1 MKKMKRSLLL
11 LASFLL
17 VAGGSLMAQS
27 LDEVLAE
34 HFSAIGQD
42 NQLKVNSQK
51 VTGKLIQS
59 GLEIPFVQYAK
70 RPGKVRLEATLQG
83 LTLIQTY
90 NGTEGWV
97 INPFAGVTAPQP
109 MNEDQ
114 LRSIK
119 YQADSDGMLWN
130 WKEKGYQVTLE
141 GQEDMEGTS
150 CYKIK
155 LETEPRDVFTFYIDA
170 DSYIL
175 LRQNTKIKVMGNE
188 SENDTYFSN
197 YSMVEG
203 IAMPG
208 KAETKMQGQL
218 VMTLIF
224 DKMELNPELEDSM
237 FEKPAI

>member
-155 LETEPRDVFTFYIDA
+155 LETEPGDVFTFYIDA

>member
-34 HFSAIGQD
+34 HFTAIGQD

-155 LETEPRDVFTFYIDA
+155 LETEPGDVFTFYIDA

>member
-1 MKKMKRSLLL
+1 MEKMKKSFLLF
-11 LASFLL
+11 ASFLL
-17 VAGGSLMAQS
+17 VTGGSLMSQS

-34 HFSAIGQD
+34 HFSATGQD
-42 NQLKVNSQK
+42 NMLKVNSQK
-51 VTGKLIQS
+51 VTGKVIQS
-59 GLEIPFVQYAK
+59 GFELPFVQYAK

-97 INPFAGVTAPQP
+97 INPFAGVTTPQP
-109 MNEDQ
+109 MTEDQ
-114 LRSIK
+114 LRSMK

-155 LETEPRDVFTFYIDA
+155 LVTEPGDVFTFYIDA
-170 DSYIL
+170 DSYVL
-175 LRQNTKIKVMGNE
+175 LRQNARMTVMGNE
-188 SENDTYFSN
+188 NESDTYFSN

-208 KAETKMQGQL
+208 KAETKIQGQ
-218 VMTLIF
+218 VAVTLIF
-224 DKMELNPELEDSM
+224 EKMELNPELEDSI
-237 FEKPAI
+237 FDKPAI

>member
-1 MKKMKRSLLL
+1 MEKMKMSLLL
-11 LASFLL
+11 IAAMLL
-17 VAGGSLMAQS
+17 VTGGSIISQT

-34 HFSAIGQD
+34 HFAASGQD
-42 NQLKVNSQK
+42 NMLKVNSQK
-51 VTGKLIQS
+51 VTGKMIQS
-59 GLEIPFVQYAK
+59 GFEIPFIQYSM

-90 NGTEGWV
+90 NGTEGWI
-97 INPFAGVTAPQP
+97 INPFAGVTTPQP
-109 MNEDQ
+109 MTEDQ

-130 WKEKGYQVTLE
+130 WKEKGYLVTLE

-155 LETEPRDVFTFYIDA
+155 LVTEAGDVFTFWIDA
-170 DSYIL
+170 DTYIL
-175 LRQNTKIKVMGNE
+175 LRQNTKMTVMGNE

-197 YSMVEG
+197 YSMIEG
-203 IAMPG
+203 IAVPG
-208 KAETKMQGQL
+208 KAESKMQGQL

-224 DKMELNPELEDSM
+224 EKVELNPELDATI
-237 FEKPAI
+237 FEKPSL

>member
-1 MKKMKRSLLL
+1 MKKTLLL

-17 VAGGSLMAQS
+17 FTGGSIISQTLE
-27 LDEVLAE
+27 EVLAE
-34 HFSAIGQD
+34 HFSVTGQD
-42 NQLKVNSQK
+42 NLLKVNTQK
-51 VTGKLIQS
+51 VIGKMIQS

-70 RPGKVRLEATLQG
+70 RPGKVRVEATLQG
-83 LTLIQTY
+83 MTLIQTY

-97 INPFAGVTAPQP
+97 INPFAGVTTPQP
-109 MNEDQ
+109 MTEDQ
-114 LRSIK
+114 LKSMK

-130 WKEKGYQVTLE
+130 WAEKGYKVTLE

-155 LETEPRDVFTFYIDA
+155 LVTEPGDIFTFWIDA
-170 DSYIL
+170 DTYIL
-175 LRQNTKIKVMGNE
+175 LRQNAKIMVMGNE

-197 YSMVEG
+197 YTMLDG

-218 VMTLIF
+218 LMTLIF
-224 DKMELNPELEDSM
+224 EKMELNQELEDTL
-237 FEKPAI
+237 FDKPSL

>member
-34 HFSAIGQD
+34 QFSAIGQD

-155 LETEPRDVFTFYIDA
+155 LETEPGDVFTFYIDA

>member
-97 INPFAGVTAPQP
+97 INPFAGVTTPQP

-141 GQEDMEGTS
+141 GKEDMEGTS

-155 LETEPRDVFTFYIDA
+155 LETEPGDVFTFYIDA

-175 LRQNTKIKVMGNE
+175 LRQNAKIKVMGNE

-224 DKMELNPELEDSM
+224 DKVELNPGLEDSM

>member
-1 MKKMKRSLLL
+1 MKKFLLL
-11 LASFLL
+11 FASFILVTGGLL
-17 VAGGSLMAQS
+17 TAQS
-27 LDEVLAE
+27 LDEILTE
-34 HFSAIGQD
+34 HFSASGQD
-42 NQLKVNSQK
+42 NILKVNSQK

-59 GLEIPFVQYAK
+59 GFEIPFIQYAK

-97 INPFAGVTAPQP
+97 INPFAGITAPQP
-109 MNEDQ
+109 MTEDQ

-119 YQADSDGMLWN
+119 YQADNDGMLWN

-141 GQEDMEGTS
+141 GKEDMEGTS

-155 LETEPRDVFTFYIDA
+155 LETEHGDVFTFYIDA

-175 LRQNTKIKVMGNE
+175 LRQNAKMKVMGNE

-237 FEKPAI
+237 FEKPLI

>member
-1 MKKMKRSLLL
+1 MKKTLLL
-11 LASFLL
+11 LAAILL
-17 VAGGSLMAQS
+17 VSGGSVMSQT
-27 LDEVLAE
+27 LDEVLAG
-34 HFSAIGQD
+34 HFSATGQD
-42 NQLKVNSQK
+42 NMLKINSQK
-51 VTGKLIQS
+51 VTGTLIQS
-59 GLEIPFVQYAK
+59 GIEIPFVQYAK

-83 LTLIQTY
+83 MTLIQTF

-109 MNEDQ
+109 MTEDQ

-130 WKEKGYQVTLE
+130 WAEKGYKVTLE
-141 GQEDMEGTS
+141 GEEDMEGTS

-155 LETEPRDVFTFYIDA
+155 LVTEPGDVFTFWIDT
-170 DSYIL
+170 DTYIL
-175 LRQNTKIKVMGNE
+175 LRQNTKMTVMGNE

-208 KAETKMQGQL
+208 KAESKMQGQL
-218 VMTLIF
+218 VLTLVF
-224 DKMELNPELEDSM
+224 EKVEFNQELEDTM
-237 FEKPAI
+237 FDKPSV